1 MTRLALIELIK
12 LATVRLTCGLLAAV
26 AGISALFSVLFE
38 AARTGAHAAPVS
50 TAAGLTRITTDTGF
64 ARLLAA
70 VLGVT
75 AASGEFRHGTATTT
89 YLSCPRRGRV
99 LAAKACAA
107 AIAGA
112 IFGITGGLV
121 TTTAGL
127 LFAAAAGG
135 GHVAL
140 GPGTLAGHIAGAAAG
155 AGLLAMAGVVL
166 GSLVRGQLGAVIGV
180 FVWAVIL
187 EPVVGG
193 FFTSIR
199 PYLPYT
205 AATTLGGAK
214 LTSAFFGAGTTAPGP
229 GALPF
234 AAAAALVAGVA
245 IALAAISA
253 AVTVPRDIT

>member
-1 MTRLALIELIK
+1 MTRLARIELLK
-12 LATVRLTCGLLAAV
+12 LATTRLTYGLLAVV
-26 AGISALFSVLFE
+26 AGVSALFSVLFE

-50 TAAGLTRITTDTGF
+50 TASGLARITTDTGF
-64 ARLLAA
+64 ALLLAA

-75 AASGEFRHGTATTT
+75 IASGEFRHGTATTT
-89 YLSCPRRGRV
+89 YLGCPRRGRV
-99 LAAKACAA
+99 LVAKACAA

-112 IFGITGGLV
+112 IFGIIGGLV
-121 TTTAGL
+121 TTAAGL
-127 LFAAAAGG
+127 LFAAAGG

-155 AGLLAMAGVVL
+155 AGLLAMAGVGL

-187 EPVVGG
+187 EPVMGG

-205 AATTLGGAK
+205 AATTLAGAK

-234 AAAAALVAGVA
+234 AAAAALVAGAAV
-245 IALAAISA
+245 ALAATAA